1 MEKKSKKSKV
11 TEAAPVAQA
20 PVKQTPPTV
29 EEMIAGTEAGN
40 IWNEIRFKEIQ
51 MFALPGQTIS
61 YYCKPAIVEP
71 SKLYLLTTA
80 TSVLPSLE
88 QAVGKKYIVESID
101 KYTVVSRAP
110 VSPFTKK

>member
-11 TEAAPVAQA
+11 TAAPKVVKA
-20 PVKQTPPTV
+20 PETVSKPP
-29 EEMIAGTEAGN
+29 ATEAEN

-51 MFALPGQTIS
+51 MFALPGQTVS
-61 YYCKPAIVEP
+61 HYCKPAPVEP

-88 QAVGKKYIVESID
+88 EAVGKNYVVETVDKYI
-101 KYTVVSRAP
+101 VVSRAVRFP
-110 VSPFTKK
+110 Y